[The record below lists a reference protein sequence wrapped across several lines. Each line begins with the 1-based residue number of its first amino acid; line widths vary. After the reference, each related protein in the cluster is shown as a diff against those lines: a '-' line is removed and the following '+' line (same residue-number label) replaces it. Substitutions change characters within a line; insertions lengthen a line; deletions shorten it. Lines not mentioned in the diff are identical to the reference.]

1 MSKNCSHRVETI
13 TATATNVVLT
23 VSDSTNISNYDN
35 FDFYFPKYRAIR
47 DVVTGDPLP
56 VQINVNGVDVDVL
69 NRFAEPLQSNR
80 VPRRSQGTY
89 IVPETGDPY
98 VILHNTPF
106 CDPRI

>member
-23 VSDSTNISNYDN
+23 VSDSTNISNYDD
-35 FDFYFPKYRAIR
+35 FDFYFPKFRTIR
-47 DVVTGDPLP
+47 SVVTGDPLP

-80 VPRRSQGTY
+80 VPRRSCGTY

-106 CDPRI
+106 CNPRI